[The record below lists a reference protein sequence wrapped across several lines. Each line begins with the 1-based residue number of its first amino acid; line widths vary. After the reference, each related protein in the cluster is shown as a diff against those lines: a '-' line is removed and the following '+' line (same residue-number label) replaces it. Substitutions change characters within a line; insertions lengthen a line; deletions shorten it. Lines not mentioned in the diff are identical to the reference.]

1 MIALFDTGFLY
12 VLFDANAKIPPA
24 RDMKP
29 IARGR
34 ERVEY
39 LVHSLTEAR
48 STKVILP
55 APALSEFMLLAH
67 EDWAGYLA
75 LIRKTSVFQIAGFD
89 VPESVELVE
98 HWFRHGDG
106 KRLRYGTQQT
116 WAKLKYDRQIVAIA
130 KTNRVDLV
138 YSTDNDIHKL
148 CMEAGIKSMGIEDL
162 PMPPPQQME
171 LPVEDGN
178 PLGEDP
184 SPRVDERDG

>member
-24 RDMKP
+24 RDKKP

-34 ERVEY
+34 ERVEH
-39 LVHSLTEAR
+39 LVHSLTEGR
-48 STKVILP
+48 STKIILP

-89 VPESVELVE
+89 VAESVELVE

-106 KRLRYGTQQT
+106 KRLRYGAQQT
-116 WAKLKYDRQIVAIA
+116 WAKLK
-130 KTNRVDLV
+130 
-138 YSTDNDIHKL
+138 
-148 CMEAGIKSMGIEDL
+148 
-162 PMPPPQQME
+162 
-171 LPVEDGN
+171 
-178 PLGEDP
+178 
-184 SPRVDERDG
+184 